1 MGNSETKMNNKKLS
15 KSNDKVFAGVCG
27 GIAEFI
33 DWPASKV
40 RWLWAL
46 IVLFTGGTLIIA
58 YIICVFVF
66 PNPPDQFDLNN
77 FRKQ

>member
-33 DWPASKV
+33 DWPASKI

-46 IVLFTGGTLIIA
+46 VTFFTGGTLIIA
-58 YIICVFVF
+58 YIICAFVF
-66 PNPPDQFDLNN
+66 PNPPDKFDLDN
-77 FRKQ
+77 FRSN

>member
-1 MGNSETKMNNKKLS
+1 MSNKKLS

-33 DWPASKV
+33 DWPSKKV

-46 IVLFTGGTLIIA
+46 IALFTGGTLIIA
-58 YIICVFVF
+58 YIICIFVF
-66 PNPPDQFDLNN
+66 PNPPDEFDLNN